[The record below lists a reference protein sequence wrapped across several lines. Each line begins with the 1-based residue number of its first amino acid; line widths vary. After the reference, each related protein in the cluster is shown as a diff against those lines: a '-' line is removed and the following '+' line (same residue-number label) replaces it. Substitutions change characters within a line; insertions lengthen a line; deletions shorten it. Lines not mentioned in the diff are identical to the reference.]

1 MAANAGLPE
10 GMINVCFEHFVN
22 PFERHIGEGLVFPQI
37 GQMEVIFFKIIS
49 TLTFLNLI
57 SLLFENRFFFIFY
70 SCRLSFV
77 AI

>member
-37 GQMEVIFFKIIS
+37 GQMEVIFF
-49 TLTFLNLI
+49 
-57 SLLFENRFFFIFY
+57 
-70 SCRLSFV
+70 
-77 AI
+77 